1 MVAYMRRSRTSGIE
15 EEEVDSGLSVPPL
28 ADLQDVDTESGPSP
42 DIAPPPLTHPL
53 LKDTSPFQQY
63 TC

>member
-1 MVAYMRRSRTSGIE
+1 MRSRTRGIE

-42 DIAPPPLTHPL
+42 DIAPL
-53 LKDTSPFQQY
+53 L
-63 TC
+63 